1 MGGENTVRGLKGEP
15 QKESSSGSWGKLES
29 QGVSVRFYLKDQVG
43 KNMKL
48 FSYLSVSK
56 SEMTFVGTISS
67 ELIQPKA
74 DYRQLEE

>member
-1 MGGENTVRGLKGEP
+1 M
-15 QKESSSGSWGKLES
+15 
-29 QGVSVRFYLKDQVG
+29 RFYLKDQVG